1 MFLCYCVLDPLC
13 VTGPFK
19 FYINPIPVAECWFSS
34 LLLKCI
40 KTLQKLQVLPLH
52 SNSGCNFM
60 ENGLLCQ
67 LQKAGNRNCLNVAWF
82 RILHLTNWD
91 PWSWGTALKWFASHW
106 SDPTSYIIVMGTGTR
121 FCAAAELLSAKA
133 GGTTRGGTFPFND
146 QSMTIQ
152 TFWMF
157 YQPKHIWPV
166 KDIVKKLR

>member
-19 FYINPIPVAECWFSS
+19 FYIHPIPVAECWFSS
-34 LLLKCI
+34 LLLKCR

-82 RILHLTNWD
+82 RILNLTNWD

-106 SDPTSYIIVMGTGTR
+106 NDPN
-121 FCAAAELLSAKA
+121 LLYYCYGNWDTFLRS
-133 GGTTRGGTFPFND
+133 GGTVERQSRGHDQKLNEGWKILQFNL
-146 QSMTIQ
+146 SPCLNYT
-152 TFWMF
+152 
-157 YQPKHIWPV
+157 YY
-166 KDIVKKLR
+166 